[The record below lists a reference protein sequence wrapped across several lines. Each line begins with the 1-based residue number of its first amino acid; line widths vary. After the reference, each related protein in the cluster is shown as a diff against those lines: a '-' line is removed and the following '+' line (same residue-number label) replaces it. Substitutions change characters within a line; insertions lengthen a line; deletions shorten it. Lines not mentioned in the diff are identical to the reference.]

1 MNLLEFQRRMSQDVM
16 RPLTPGFQMQ
26 AVTEQGLR
34 VHEIT
39 ERYIKPNS
47 LLTSFE
53 RLEIY
58 NRQYWFRVIDAVS
71 EDFPA
76 LNAVLG
82 QDKFDSL
89 VLAYLRDNP
98 STSFSLRNIG
108 ARLPAWL
115 AFYPKLAGPRQAL
128 AVDVAR
134 LEWAY
139 IEAFDGASLVPLG
152 AGDFAALGQSSTL
165 RLQPHLQLLDFQY
178 PVDDVVL
185 AVRKLTP
192 ESDIV
197 SNAVSERRP
206 AAEVTLPELS
216 KSSVYLAVHRFEDS
230 VYYRRIEREEF
241 LLLADLR
248 DGDSIATAIER
259 AFEGSKLAPDLV
271 AAKIQDYFAH
281 ASELGWFCPP
291 EPINTQDVKPSET
304 YTIFTEK
311 HHAAELRKPK
321 T

>member
-1 MNLLEFQRRMSQDVM
+1 MNLLELQRRMSHDVM
-16 RPLTPGFQMQ
+16 RPPTPDFAMQ
-26 AVTEQGLR
+26 AMNEQGLPSD
-34 VHEIT
+34 EIAAS
-39 ERYIKPNS
+39 YIKPNS

-76 LNAVLG
+76 LRAVLG
-82 QDKFDSL
+82 GERFDSL
-89 VLAYLRDNP
+89 VLAYLRENP
-98 STSFSLRNIG
+98 STSFTLRNLG

-115 AFYPKLAGPRQAL
+115 ASYPELGGPQHAL

-139 IEAFDGASLVPLG
+139 IEAFDGASLMPLG
-152 AGDFAALGQSSTL
+152 WEDFAALGRDSTL
-165 RLQPHLQLLDFQY
+165 RLQPHLQLLDLQY

-185 AVRKLTP
+185 AVHKVTP
-192 ESDIV
+192 AIDIV
-197 SNAVSERRP
+197 SNAVSERRQSS
-206 AAEVTLPELS
+206 EVTLPEVS
-216 KSSVYLAVHRFEDS
+216 RSNVYLAVHRFDDS

-259 AFEGSKLAPDLV
+259 AFEGTKLAPDLQ

-281 ASELGWFCPP
+281 ASQLGWFCLP
-291 EPINTQDVKPSET
+291 
-304 YTIFTEK
+304 
-311 HHAAELRKPK
+311 
-321 T
+321 

>member
-1 MNLLEFQRRMSQDVM
+1 MNLLELQRRMSQDVM
-16 RPLTPGFQMQ
+16 RPLTLDFAMR
-26 AVTEQGLR
+26 AMNEQGLPSD
-34 VHEIT
+34 EIAAS
-39 ERYIKPNS
+39 YIKPNS

-76 LNAVLG
+76 LCAVLG
-82 QDKFDSL
+82 RERFDSL
-89 VLAYLRDNP
+89 VLAYLRENP
-98 STSFSLRNIG
+98 STSFTLRNLG

-115 AFYPKLAGPRQAL
+115 ASYPELTGPQHAL

-139 IEAFDGASLVPLG
+139 IEAFDRASLMPLG
-152 AGDFAALGQSSTL
+152 WEDFAALGRDSTL
-165 RLQPHLQLLDFQY
+165 RLQPHLQLLDLQY

-185 AVRKLTP
+185 AVHKVAP
-192 ESDIV
+192 AIDIV
-197 SNAVSERRP
+197 SNAVSERRQSS
-206 AAEVTLPELS
+206 EVTLPEVS
-216 KSSVYLAVHRFEDS
+216 RSNVYLAVHRFDDS

-259 AFEGSKLAPDLV
+259 AFEGSKLAPDLQ
-271 AAKIQDYFAH
+271 AARIQDYFAH
-281 ASELGWFCPP
+281 AAELGWFCLP
-291 EPINTQDVKPSET
+291 
-304 YTIFTEK
+304 
-311 HHAAELRKPK
+311 
-321 T
+321 

>member
-1 MNLLEFQRRMSQDVM
+1 MNLLELQRRMSHDVM
-16 RPLTPGFQMQ
+16 RPLTPDFAMQ
-26 AVTEQGLR
+26 AMNEQGLPSD
-34 VHEIT
+34 EIAAS
-39 ERYIKPNS
+39 YIKPNS

-76 LNAVLG
+76 LRAVLG
-82 QDKFDSL
+82 GERFDSL
-89 VLAYLRDNP
+89 VLAYLRENP
-98 STSFSLRNIG
+98 STSFTLRNLG

-115 AFYPKLAGPRQAL
+115 ASYPELGGPQHAL

-139 IEAFDGASLVPLG
+139 IEAFDGASLMPLG
-152 AGDFAALGQSSTL
+152 WEDFAALGRDSTL
-165 RLQPHLQLLDFQY
+165 RLQPHLQLLDLQY

-185 AVRKLTP
+185 AVHKVTP
-192 ESDIV
+192 AIDIV
-197 SNAVSERRP
+197 SNAVSERRQSS
-206 AAEVTLPELS
+206 EVTLPEVS
-216 KSSVYLAVHRFEDS
+216 RSNVYLAVHRFDDS

-259 AFEGSKLAPDLV
+259 AFEGSKLAPDLQ
-271 AAKIQDYFAH
+271 AARIQDYFAH
-281 ASELGWFCPP
+281 ASELGWFCLP
-291 EPINTQDVKPSET
+291 
-304 YTIFTEK
+304 
-311 HHAAELRKPK
+311 
-321 T
+321 